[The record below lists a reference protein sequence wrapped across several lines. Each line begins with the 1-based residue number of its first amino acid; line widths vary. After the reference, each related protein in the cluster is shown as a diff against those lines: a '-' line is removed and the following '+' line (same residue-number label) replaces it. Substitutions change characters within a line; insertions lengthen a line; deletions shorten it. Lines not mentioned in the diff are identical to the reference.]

1 MPRRGPSLGA
11 FRLYLLVV
19 VLLGTVLFAALRYAG
34 GRTPL
39 GIGVLVVIEIAAILT
54 ALAFSVRE
62 FAER

>member
-1 MPRRGPSLGA
+1 MPRRGPDVGA
-11 FRLYLLVV
+11 FRVYLLVV

-39 GIGVLVVIEIAAILT
+39 GIGVLVVVEIAAILT

-62 FAER
+62 IAER

>member
-1 MPRRGPSLGA
+1 MPLHRPSARA
-11 FRLYLLVV
+11 FRVYLLVI
-19 VLLGTVLFAALRYAG
+19 VLLATVLFAALRYAG

-39 GIGVLVVIEIAAILT
+39 GIGVLVVVEIAAILT